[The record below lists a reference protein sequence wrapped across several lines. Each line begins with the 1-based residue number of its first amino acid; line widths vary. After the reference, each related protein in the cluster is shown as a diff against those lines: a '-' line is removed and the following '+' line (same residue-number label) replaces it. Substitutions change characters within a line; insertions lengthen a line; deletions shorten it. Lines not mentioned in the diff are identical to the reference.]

1 MAHLRTFWKEKRT
14 EDWRF
19 KLRYAGSI
27 KRQDSSGTS
36 LYHAG
41 PGWDVRDD
49 SVGEPDESYENNNDY
64 GNTGERNGRGLFRQM
79 QTSAAAY
86 QDINRMLDSF
96 YEVPK
101 EDPEREKRHTKL
113 MEIGRQMNKQ
123 QTPTATTNAQMTLLY
138 KSYQLAVKYMASAV
152 STKS

>member
-1 MAHLRTFWKEKRT
+1 ML
-14 EDWRF
+14 
-19 KLRYAGSI
+19 
-27 KRQDSSGTS
+27 
-36 LYHAG
+36 
-41 PGWDVRDD
+41 
-49 SVGEPDESYENNNDY
+49 
-64 GNTGERNGRGLFRQM
+64 
-79 QTSAAAY
+79 TSAAAY

-101 EDPEREKRHTKL
+101 EAPEREKRHTKL

-152 STKS
+152 STKL

>member
-41 PGWDVRDD
+41 PGWDVWDV
-49 SVGEPDESYENNNDY
+49 SVSEPDESYENNNDY

-96 YEVPK
+96 YEVLK
-101 EDPEREKRHTKL
+101 EDPEREKRRAKL

-123 QTPTATTNAQMTLLY
+123 QTPTATTNAQMTLLD
-138 KSYQLAVKYMASAV
+138 KSYQLSVKYMASAV
-152 STKS
+152 STKL